1 LSIEDDVFEVLATA
15 GDTRLGGEDFDHRV
29 VDYLAGVHKLKTGR
43 DVTSNDK
50 AMSKLKREVERAK
63 RTLSSSMSARVEIE
77 GFDGTDFDHVLTRA
91 KFEELNADLF
101 KRTMKPIDQVLKDA
115 KIKKEDVDEVS

>member
-1 LSIEDDVFEVLATA
+1 MFEVLATA